1 MSPQKDKKGLK
12 YYQIMKKDK
21 TSKEPFENTSV
32 VHPKKQIPE
41 KKEREEVSISCQGR
55 WATGR

>member
-55 WATGR
+55 